1 MKTKIT
7 HTLKN
12 TQSTDTQ
19 AVKCNSFT
27 NKDLQKQALETM
39 TKATHTQKALTN
51 EEMVKGIKRIASEL
65 IALTNGEQAKKLMYA
80 NKSYCEDAVLNSECP
95 KETANDL
102 IITTQY

>member
-39 TKATHTQKALTN
+39 TKATHTQTSLTN
-51 EEMVKGIKRIASEL
+51 EEMVK
-65 IALTNGEQAKKLMYA
+65 
-80 NKSYCEDAVLNSECP
+80 
-95 KETANDL
+95 
-102 IITTQY
+102 